1 MEEGA
6 RLYMGMLLSQAWEEL
21 EERGYEELERE
32 GIPRENVRFRY
43 GVSARYITQMATW
56 EAPVEKGRI
65 ESIED
70 IDKVIESFER
80 VYTTIYPSA
89 ARFPEIGYEITEVS
103 VEAIGEKIKPV
114 IPKYRLKDKKPSK
127 EAHKGQREAYMDGK
141 WREFDVWEM
150 DLLEAGNVVDG
161 PAIIEHTMTTLVI
174 PPENYVEFDE
184 HKFIWYGRK
193 SAGGGE

>member
-1 MEEGA
+1 
-6 RLYMGMLLSQAWEEL
+6 
-21 EERGYEELERE
+21 
-32 GIPRENVRFRY
+32 
-43 GVSARYITQMATW
+43 
-56 EAPVEKGRI
+56 VEKGRI

-70 IDKVIESFER
+70 IEKVIDSFER

-114 IPKYRLKDKKPSK
+114 IPKYRLMDKEPPK
-127 EAHKGQREAYMDGK
+127 EAHKGQRDAYMDGK
-141 WREFDVWEM
+141 WSPFNIWDM

-174 PPENYVEFDE
+174 PPENSVEFDE

-193 SAGGGE
+193 SDVGGKWE